1 MRKPPSF
8 LNHRIDHRI
17 TELLSEIDKEVYRE
31 ESDAQTLTF
40 RHATLDMIWDIRQ
53 FTKTL

>member
-1 MRKPPSF
+1 MRKPLSF

-17 TELLSEIDKEVYRE
+17 TELLSETDKEVYRE
-31 ESDAQTLTF
+31 GNDAQTLTF

>member
-1 MRKPPSF
+1 MRKPLSF

-40 RHATLDMIWDIRQ
+40 RHATLDMIWDIRR